1 MSAQKVPTPSHEHS
15 ALREQLR
22 PNEAIDATV
31 KSRRVVL
38 GTFLSDLML
47 LSFPSMNLFLSYLS
61 VHHMGQSKHGRWRS
75 TTAVE
80 FPQFGSSLACEF
92 LVAKT
97 STTVQLLVPTPVE
110 SPATPVLFMEPKN
123 CGWFLLK
130 TIGPNHKG
138 H

>member
-1 MSAQKVPTPSHEHS
+1 
-15 ALREQLR
+15 
-22 PNEAIDATV
+22 
-31 KSRRVVL
+31 
-38 GTFLSDLML
+38 
-47 LSFPSMNLFLSYLS
+47 
-61 VHHMGQSKHGRWRS
+61 MGQSKHEWWRS

-80 FPQFGSSLACEF
+80 FPPFGSSLACEF

-110 SPATPVLFMEPKN
+110 SPAIPVLFMEPKN

-130 TIGPNHKG
+130 AIGPNYKG